1 MTRIGQ
7 TFVAAQCDFEVLL
20 SDDMQTQ
27 VFTHGRYESFAPYL
41 NRKYAKSNQLMKLKF
56 SPMGATKVL
65 PKIESLKRQPQIAA
79 ASVVAAAAAAVA
91 NNAVPSA

>member
-27 VFTHGRYESFAPYL
+27 VFTHGRYILKSKVCQKQSTDETQIFTQSDFEVLPSDDKQTQVSIHETQMFTHGRYESFA
-41 NRKYAKSNQLMKLKF
+41 KH
-56 SPMGATKVL
+56 
-65 PKIESLKRQPQIAA
+65 
-79 ASVVAAAAAAVA
+79 
-91 NNAVPSA
+91 